1 MNKLQEIVIRW
12 GMHQVG
18 LHTDIQK
25 MYNCVRLKE
34 SDWCFQRYVWQEE
47 LDITKIPEEKV
58 IMTLIYG
65 VRSSGNLLERSI
77 REIAN
82 HSKDEYPQV
91 NELICKD
98 IYVDNCVSGAQ
109 SERRADI
116 TADHL
121 EIVLNPFMPEEF
133 SKLK

>member
-58 IMTLIYG
+58 IMTHLWCKIKWQPLRTKHTRNCKSFEG
-65 VRSSGNLLERSI
+65 RISSS
-77 REIAN
+77 
-82 HSKDEYPQV
+82 Q
-91 NELICKD
+91 
-98 IYVDNCVSGAQ
+98 
-109 SERRADI
+109 
-116 TADHL
+116 
-121 EIVLNPFMPEEF
+121 
-133 SKLK
+133 